1 MERAVDIRSVLHRF
15 GLLFAVILLVVV
27 LSSLSEQF
35 LTVQNILNLLLQATV
50 NAIIAAGMTLVILTA
65 GIDLSVGSVL
75 ALTAVVTADVLQMGV
90 PVPLAMLV
98 GLALGAAVGLVNGLL
113 ITKGRIPPFITTLGM
128 MTLARGLAL
137 SYSGGRPVTGLPRGF
152 LDLGTTAVAGIPT
165 PVWIAAGIYAA
176 GVFVLSRTTFG
187 RYIYAVGNNPTAS
200 RFAGLPVKATTLSV
214 YAISGTLAALAGM
227 ILVARLDSAQ
237 PVMGIRYELDAIAA
251 VVVGGAALTGGEGT
265 LWGTVLGALIMAI
278 IANAINILNVSPFYA
293 QVLQGGVIIAA
304 LLIHSLA
311 RRSRT

>member
-1 MERAVDIRSVLHRF
+1 
-15 GLLFAVILLVVV
+15 
-27 LSSLSEQF
+27 
-35 LTVQNILNLLLQATV
+35 
-50 NAIIAAGMTLVILTA
+50 
-65 GIDLSVGSVL
+65 
-75 ALTAVVTADVLQMGV
+75 
-90 PVPLAMLV
+90 VPLAVLA
-98 GLALGAAVGLVNGLL
+98 GLALGALVGLVNGLL

-137 SYSGGRPVTGLPRGF
+137 SYAGGRPITGLPEAF
-152 LDLGTTAVAGIPT
+152 LGLGTSSILGIPT
-165 PVWIAAGIYAA
+165 PVWIAAIIYGLGI
-176 GVFVLSRTTFG
+176 FILSRTTFG
-187 RYIYAVGNNPTAS
+187 RYIYAVGNNPTAA
-200 RFAGLPVKATTLSV
+200 RFAGLPVKTTTISV

-265 LWGTVLGALIMAI
+265 LWGTVLGALIMAM

-293 QVLQGGVIIAA
+293 QVLQGAVIIAA

-311 RRSRT
+311 RRDRT

>member
-1 MERAVDIRSVLHRF
+1 MDAAVDIRSLLRRF
-15 GLLFAVILLVVV
+15 GLLVALVLLAAV
-27 LSSLSEQF
+27 LSTLSEQF

-50 NAIIAAGMTLVILTA
+50 NAMIAAGMTLVILTA

-75 ALTAVVTADVLQMGV
+75 ALTAVVTADLLQLGV
-90 PVPLAMLV
+90 PVPLSVLA
-98 GLALGAAVGLVNGLL
+98 GLALGALVGLVNGLL

-137 SYSGGRPVTGLPRGF
+137 SYAGGRPITGLPEAF
-152 LDLGTTAVAGIPT
+152 LGIGTSSILGIPT
-165 PVWIAAGIYAA
+165 PVWIAAVIYGVGI
-176 GVFVLSRTTFG
+176 FILSRTTFG
-187 RYIYAVGNNPTAS
+187 RYVYAVGNNATAA
-200 RFAGLPVKATTLSV
+200 RFAGLPVKVTTIGV

-265 LWGTVLGALIMAI
+265 LWGTVLGALIMAM

-293 QVLQGGVIIAA
+293 QVLQGAVIIAA

-311 RRSRT
+311 RRDRS

>member
-1 MERAVDIRSVLHRF
+1 MNYRVDIRQVLRRF
-15 GLLFAVILLVVV
+15 GLLLAIVV
-27 LSSLSEQF
+27 LAAVLSTLSEQF
-35 LTVQNILNLLLQATV
+35 LTLQNLLNLLLQATV
-50 NAIIAAGMTLVILTA
+50 NATIAAGMTLVIITA

-75 ALTAVVTADVLQMGV
+75 ALTAVVTADVLQLGL
-90 PVPLAMLV
+90 PVPLAVLA
-98 GLALGAAVGLVNGLL
+98 GLGLGAAVGVVNGLL
-113 ITKGRIPPFITTLGM
+113 ITLGRIPPFITTLGM

-137 SYSGGRPVTGLPRGF
+137 SYAGGQPITGLPRSF
-152 LDLGTTAVAGIPT
+152 LTMGTSAFLGIPT
-165 PVWIAAGIYAA
+165 PVWITAVIFLGGI
-176 GVFVLSRTTFG
+176 FLLSRTTLG
-187 RYIYAVGNNPTAS
+187 RYIYAIGNNAVAA
-200 RFAGLPVKATTLSV
+200 RIAGLPVKTTTVAV

-265 LWGTVLGALIMAI
+265 LWGTALGALIMAM

-304 LLIHSLA
+304 LLIHSLG
-311 RRSRT
+311 RRGE

>member
-1 MERAVDIRSVLHRF
+1 MEAAVDIRNLLRRF
-15 GLLFAVILLVVV
+15 GLLVALILLAAV
-27 LSSLSEQF
+27 LSTLSEQF

-50 NAIIAAGMTLVILTA
+50 NAMIAAGMTLVILTA

-75 ALTAVVTADVLQMGV
+75 ALTAVVTADLLQIGV
-90 PVPLAMLV
+90 PVPLSVIA
-98 GLALGAAVGLVNGLL
+98 GLALGALVGLVNGLL

-137 SYSGGRPVTGLPRGF
+137 SYAGGRPITGLPEAF
-152 LDLGTTAVAGIPT
+152 LGIGTSSILGIPT
-165 PVWIAAGIYAA
+165 PVWIAAVIYGI
-176 GVFVLSRTTFG
+176 GIFILSRTTFG
-187 RYIYAVGNNPTAS
+187 RYVYAVGNNATAA
-200 RFAGLPVKATTLSV
+200 RFAGLPVKVTTVGV

-251 VVVGGAALTGGEGT
+251 VVVGGAALTGGEGS
-265 LWGTVLGALIMAI
+265 LWGTVLGALIMAM

-293 QVLQGGVIIAA
+293 QVLQGAVIIAA

-311 RRSRT
+311 RRDRS